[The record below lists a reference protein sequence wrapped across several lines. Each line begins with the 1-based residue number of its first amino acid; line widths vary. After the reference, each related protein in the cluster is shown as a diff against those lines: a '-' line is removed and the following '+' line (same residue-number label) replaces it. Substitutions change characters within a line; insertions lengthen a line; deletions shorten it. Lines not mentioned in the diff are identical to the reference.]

1 MMSGIFILGVHPK
14 PPPLEKELDMSVLQA
29 LLDAQLAL
37 LSHSNCLITD
47 RPDLPRAPDT
57 GWTTDFTRELAAIDA
72 AIFALTGD
80 LRKCPECGRCSTSLS
95 SVPTTSP
102 TKCQAE
108 HPCSRKASGGC
119 S

>member
-1 MMSGIFILGVHPK
+1 
-14 PPPLEKELDMSVLQA
+14 MSVLQA
-29 LLDAQLAL
+29 LFDAQLAL

-57 GWTTDFTRELAAIDA
+57 GWTTDFIRELAAIDA

-95 SVPTTSP
+95 NVPTSSL
-102 TKCQAE
+102 TKCE
-108 HPCSRKASGGC
+108 TERPGNRKPSGCCS
-119 S
+119 